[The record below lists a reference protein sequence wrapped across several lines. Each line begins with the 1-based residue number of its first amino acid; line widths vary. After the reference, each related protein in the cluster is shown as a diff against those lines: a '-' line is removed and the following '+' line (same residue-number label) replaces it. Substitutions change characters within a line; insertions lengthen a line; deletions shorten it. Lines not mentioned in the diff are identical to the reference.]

1 MFVTPLSKV
10 YLTAERMAIVFKI
23 QNNHIFIDRIM
34 RCRAVGYNY
43 SIISEDVLIPTDIH
57 VKFRRNLKSGVQNR
71 KLLQSLFTSRAVAMQ
86 V

>member
-1 MFVTPLSKV
+1 
-10 YLTAERMAIVFKI
+10 
-23 QNNHIFIDRIM
+23 M

-43 SIISEDVLIPTDIH
+43 GIKSEDVSIPADVH
-57 VKFRRNLKSGVQNR
+57 VKCCRNLESGVENR

>member
-1 MFVTPLSKV
+1 
-10 YLTAERMAIVFKI
+10 
-23 QNNHIFIDRIM
+23 M

-43 SIISEDVLIPTDIH
+43 CIKSEDVLIPTDIH